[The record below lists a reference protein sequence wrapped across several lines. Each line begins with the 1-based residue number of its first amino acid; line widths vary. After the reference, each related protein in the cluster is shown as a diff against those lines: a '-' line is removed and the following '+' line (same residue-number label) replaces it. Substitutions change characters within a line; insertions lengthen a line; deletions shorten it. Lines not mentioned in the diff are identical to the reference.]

1 MRFSKILILI
11 LSIIFII
18 SPLISIFVKLA
29 SAQTSLIDTASTFK
43 LNLASNQPSA
53 NANLTVD
60 ISIPEGETMPNN
72 IDLKIP
78 IGWDIKGGTEIV
90 QEAQIGTGI
99 VKVNYLGKIYDL
111 DINAFNEQETF
122 GAKARWKIVIGQEP
136 FELPEGI
143 IYWSVTGS
151 DKDGFVL
158 NINSPI
164 IDDFDTPFSFNFTFF
179 GKTSSNE
186 SAIINPVSDGEYI
199 YYADINYSDGKVV
212 TLPLSLPIS
221 STKTGV
227 VEGMSTTPGDN
238 VTNEINSATI
248 TFTSVTTLGST
259 SVTTTADTPD
269 AGTGQ
274 FQVSKG
280 LYYDFDTTAK
290 IDCPCFVTLPYDPGT
305 TDKPSIYHLEDG
317 VWVDVTTSI
326 DNINSTVTGMVMS
339 FSYFATGQPDF
350 GLEFMDPISALQEVS
365 NPMRLNRNRTLPV
378 NFTLTNSDGNF
389 ILRNDIKVQIINNE
403 TSTQV
408 GLIDAAVLEKHY
420 KANLDLKSL
429 NLPDGTYKIRVIV
442 GNTVYTP
449 TLLFNPV

>member
-1 MRFSKILILI
+1 MRSSKILILI

-99 VKVNYLGKIYDL
+99 VKVNYLGNIY
-111 DINAFNEQETF
+111 
-122 GAKARWKIVIGQEP
+122 
-136 FELPEGI
+136 
-143 IYWSVTGS
+143 
-151 DKDGFVL
+151 
-158 NINSPI
+158 
-164 IDDFDTPFSFNFTFF
+164 DFDTPFSFNFTFF

-212 TLPLSLPIS
+212 TSPLSLPIS

-290 IDCPCFVTLPYDPGT
+290 IDCPCFVTLPYDSGT
-305 TDKPSIYHLEDG
+305 TD
-317 VWVDVTTSI
+317 
-326 DNINSTVTGMVMS
+326 
-339 FSYFATGQPDF
+339 
-350 GLEFMDPISALQEVS
+350 
-365 NPMRLNRNRTLPV
+365 
-378 NFTLTNSDGNF
+378 
-389 ILRNDIKVQIINNE
+389 
-403 TSTQV
+403 
-408 GLIDAAVLEKHY
+408 
-420 KANLDLKSL
+420 
-429 NLPDGTYKIRVIV
+429 
-442 GNTVYTP
+442 
-449 TLLFNPV
+449 